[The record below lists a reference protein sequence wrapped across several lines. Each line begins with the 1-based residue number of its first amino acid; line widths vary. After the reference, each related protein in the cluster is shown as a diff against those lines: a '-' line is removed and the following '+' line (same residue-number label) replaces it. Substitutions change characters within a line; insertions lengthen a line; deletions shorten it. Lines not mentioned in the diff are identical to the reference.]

1 MSFKNPDR
9 LKKKKNIVKKVT
21 FAPKISNEMI
31 KVKKAKEKPKYKQS
45 LTESDPH

>member
-21 FAPKISNEMI
+21 FAPKIPKAVN
-31 KVKKAKEKPKYKQS
+31 KAKK
-45 LTESDPH
+45 LTNSQEINDGRK

>member
-21 FAPKISNEMI
+21 FAPKISKDTN
-31 KVKKAKEKPKYKQS
+31 KVKKPKENS
-45 LTESDPH
+45 

>member
-21 FAPKISNEMI
+21 RKSRVTGKPNS
-31 KVKKAKEKPKYKQS
+31 VKKPK
-45 LTESDPH
+45 L